1 MDGLPALKK
10 DWVVTQASF
19 DLLLQHL
26 DTDRERAGEKYE
38 QVRQKLTKFFQW
50 RGCTTPE
57 EFADRAL
64 DRAARR
70 LGDGTAVPGQDVYP
84 FIHGVAINVLR
95 EHWKDA
101 QKHTVK
107 SLDESAAAQNIGT
120 DDPRNVSERE
130 LEQAQ
135 RERRLEC
142 LDVCV
147 NGLPPQQLKLIT
159 QYHQGEGGARIAR
172 RNALAEELRIP
183 LNALRI
189 RAHRIR
195 GELET
200 CISECT
206 KREDASK

>member
-1 MDGLPALKK
+1 MDGVPALKK

-19 DLLLQHL
+19 DLLLRQL
-26 DTDRERAGEKYE
+26 DPDRERAGEKYE

-57 EFADRAL
+57 EFADRTL

-70 LGDGTAVPGQDVYP
+70 LGDGTAVPGQEIYP
-84 FIHGVAINVLR
+84 FVHGIAINVLR
-95 EHWKDA
+95 EHWKEA
-101 QKHTVK
+101 QKHGTK
-107 SLDESAAAQNIGT
+107 SLDESPVAQNIGA
-120 DDPRNVSERE
+120 DPTEARERAT
-130 LEQAQ
+130 EQAQ

-142 LDVCV
+142 LDACV
-147 NGLPPQQLKLIT
+147 NGLPPPQLKLIT
-159 QYHQGEGGARIAR
+159 EYHQGEGGARIAR

-206 KREDASK
+206 RREAASK